1 MSGSMIEI
9 DTSDK
14 GKRTG
19 YLSQPANANGRG
31 IVLLFEVYG
40 LHDDMKKVA
49 DIYAENGYT
58 VLVPDLFWKK
68 GEGIVFSYDERQAG
82 ADLFNEIGGF
92 WSYLEDVDPAIAAL
106 KKRVD
111 GPIAL
116 IGIGL
121 GGITAYTAAAQ
132 GKADAAVSFF
142 PAMLD
147 ASLAEGF
154 STPWLYHYAEEDK
167 IAKPGVFEDVSK
179 AFESND
185 KVRIESYPGAG
196 HGFIGAGRAEY
207 DAATAKAAHGNTLEF
222 LDRALG

>member
-9 DTSDK
+9 DSNDK

-19 YLSQPANANGRG
+19 YLSQPTNANGRG

-49 DIYAENGYT
+49 DIYADNGYT

-68 GEGIVFSYDERQAG
+68 GECIVFPYEERQAG
-82 ADLFNEIGGF
+82 ADTFNEIGGF

-106 KKRVD
+106 KQRVD

-116 IGIGL
+116 MGIGL

-132 GKADAAVSFF
+132 GKADAAVSFY

-147 ASLAEGF
+147 VSLAEGF
-154 STPWLYHYAEEDK
+154 DTPWLYHYATDDK
-167 IAKPGVFEDVSK
+167 IAKPGVFEDIGK
-179 AFESND
+179 AFATNG
-185 KVRIESYPGAG
+185 KVRIESYQGAE
-196 HGFIGAGRAEY
+196 HGFIGTARAEY
-207 DAATAKAAHGNTLEF
+207 DAGKAQVAHGKTLEF